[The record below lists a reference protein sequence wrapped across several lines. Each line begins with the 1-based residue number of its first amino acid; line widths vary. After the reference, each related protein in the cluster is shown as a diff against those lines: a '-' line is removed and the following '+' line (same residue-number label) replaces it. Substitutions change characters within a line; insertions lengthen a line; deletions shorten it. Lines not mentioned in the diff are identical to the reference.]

1 MLLEE
6 WNMEDAIAYARK
18 EGREDGIELGMEK
31 GRFEGR
37 VEGIEKGRAEG
48 IEKGREER
56 DTYFLDLLGQGL
68 SVDEIRQRIYSE
80 RKSI

>member
-18 EGREDGIELGMEK
+18 EGREDGIEFGMAK
-31 GRFEGR
+31 GRSEGR
-37 VEGIEKGRAEG
+37 K
-48 IEKGREER
+48 KGREER
-56 DTYFLDLLGQGL
+56 DTYFLELLDQGL
-68 SVDEIRQRIYSE
+68 STDEIKQRIYSE

>member
-18 EGREDGIELGMEK
+18 EGREDGRE
-31 GRFEGR
+31 
-37 VEGIEKGRAEG
+37 EGIEFGMARGRSEG
-48 IEKGREER
+48 RKKGREER
-56 DTYFLDLLGQGL
+56 DTYFLELLDQGL
-68 SVDEIRQRIYSE
+68 STDEIKQQIYSE